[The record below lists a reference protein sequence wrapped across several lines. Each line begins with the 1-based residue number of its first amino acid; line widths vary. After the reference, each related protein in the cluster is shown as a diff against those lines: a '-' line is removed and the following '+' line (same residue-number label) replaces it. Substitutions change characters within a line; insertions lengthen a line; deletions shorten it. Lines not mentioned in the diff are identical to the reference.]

1 MSEDNNDDLFDFGL
15 SGLSTQFHQDV
26 EETPLE
32 VARLW
37 ATGDARRL
45 RDDAVRLLQHP
56 VPDWALT
63 ALWRAASSMVGMD
76 GIRTWLQDVETLC
89 AAELLADGPTLEAP
103 RSEVLPQGL
112 TDAVLDE
119 LHLIGP
125 ALANA
130 TTSHP
135 YAAVPDVV
143 PALEITIRDVDPN
156 LGFRMLLRCL
166 SRYWIP
172 LDHASYDR
180 YTNLGRQF
188 SLGEYVVGACDF
200 LLKLPD

>member
-26 EETPLE
+26 EETPFE

-37 ATGDARRL
+37 ATGDVRRL
-45 RDDAVRLLQHP
+45 RDDALRLLQNP

-76 GIRTWLQDVETLC
+76 GIRTWLQDVEALC
-89 AAELLADGPTLEAP
+89 TAQLLADGHAPEAP
-103 RSEVLPQGL
+103 ASGTVPQAL
-112 TDAVLDE
+112 TDAVLEE

-125 ALANA
+125 ALADA

-143 PALEITIRDVDPN
+143 PALELTVREVDPN
-156 LGFRMLLRCL
+156 LGFRLLLRCL

-172 LDHASYDR
+172 LDHRTYDR

-188 SLGEYVVGACDF
+188 GFGEHVVGACDF
-200 LLKLPD
+200 LLKLQD